1 MIIDKDMNT
10 LELDLPSYM
19 LSQINY
25 DNTQV
30 KQHKTKAQLQA
41 EISEFIKKSQS

>member
-10 LELDLPSYM
+10 LELDLPTFM
-19 LSQINY
+19 LDQINY

-41 EISEFIKKSQS
+41 EVTEFIKNSQS